1 VNKSKTDC
9 VLPKWNL
16 RFALAA
22 DWLDSFAGFF
32 AALTSLNG
40 SESGG
45 AIVTPRDSSSLPDP
59 HSTEAIS
66 GERERKNHES
76 ADSIQ
81 KTIIRLLLV
90 ALALACFALSLGI
103 AWGQSRPD
111 LQTKQRGIL
120 GLNNLLGLRPAQRPT
135 AQSRKV
141 LQQDAVAL
149 GLAKAK
155 VYKFATAD
163 YPGASQSV
171 VFDNEGGTA
180 IGTFTF
186 DPSTSPLTAFTF
198 HAGVY
203 EILSVPNSLA
213 SILTGMNGSGQLV
226 GAYADL
232 ASVVHGFLDNAGTF
246 SDIDFPSATDTE
258 ALDINDSGQ
267 IVGVYTDLLSNS
279 HGFLDNGGVFTS
291 IDFPGADSTTAAGIN
306 SAGDIVGVWQDATF
320 NSHGFL
326 LRGGVFTTFDFPL
339 ATGTTAFGINDSG
352 DIAGFFIDAGSV
364 AHGFIFSRGAFT
376 QVDVAGATDTQLTRI
391 NNKGQLAGV
400 FTDVLT
406 GQHGLTAH

>member
-1 VNKSKTDC
+1 MKLKTFVWL
-9 VLPKWNL
+9 VLL
-16 RFALAA
+16 
-22 DWLDSFAGFF
+22 
-32 AALTSLNG
+32 
-40 SESGG
+40 
-45 AIVTPRDSSSLPDP
+45 
-59 HSTEAIS
+59 
-66 GERERKNHES
+66 
-76 ADSIQ
+76 
-81 KTIIRLLLV
+81 
-90 ALALACFALSLGI
+90 ALSLGI

-135 AQSRKV
+135 AQSSKV

-163 YPGASQSV
+163 YPGASQSI

-186 DPSTSPLTAFTF
+186 DPSTSPSTAFTF

-213 SILTGMNGSGQLV
+213 SILTGINSSGQLV
-226 GAYADL
+226 GVYTDL
-232 ASVVHGFLDNAGTF
+232 ASVGHGFLDNAGTF
-246 SDIDFPSATDTE
+246 SDIDFPSATTTQPF
-258 ALDINDSGQ
+258 DINDSGQ
-267 IVGVYTDLLSNS
+267 IVGGYDLLSNS

-291 IDFPGADSTTAAGIN
+291 IDFPGAHSTTAAGIN

-320 NSHGFL
+320 KSHGFL

-339 ATGTTAFGINDSG
+339 ATVTFAIGINDSG
-352 DIAGFFIDAGSV
+352 DIAGYFIDAGSV

-376 QVDVAGATDTQLTRI
+376 QEIGR
-391 NNKGQLAGV
+391 
-400 FTDVLT
+400 
-406 GQHGLTAH
+406 AHV